1 MKNSE
6 FTHNGSFWKSVL
18 LSIRGI
24 LSFLAFGALWGGII
38 MFEAERDGWAL
49 GIGVAAFTT
58 VFIFNLL
65 LPLIKFWRN

>member
-1 MKNSE
+1 MKKTE

-24 LSFLAFGALWGGII
+24 FSFLAFGALWGGII
-38 MFEAERDGWAL
+38 MFELHRDGWAL
-49 GIGVAAFTT
+49 AGGVAVFTAI
-58 VFIFNLL
+58 FIFNFL